1 PGATVPFGA
10 VQLSPETDTLSYE
23 VDGAYNKDVYRYCAG
38 YQYEDN
44 SIVGFS
50 HTHFSGTG
58 HSDLGDLLVMPTVGT
73 LKLNPGTSE
82 DTQAGYRST
91 YSHDEEVAEAN
102 YYKVK
107 LHDYDIT
114 AELTTSERV
123 GFHRY
128 TFPKTAD
135 AHLVFDLKAGIY
147 NYDGKNVWTFVRV
160 VNDTD
165 RKSTRLNSSHVKISY
180 AVFCLKKK
188 TPSPTPPPKRGGER
202 GLGPGGA
209 NLAPVGADP
218 GAGEKGRIAPVRRR
232 ARPPLLGGVQEG
244 RRL

>member
-1 PGATVPFGA
+1 MEKTFNMKADLCTKFHKMRRLFVIVAGFIGLYSAGYAQNRPVDYVNPLIGTARMGHTFPGATVPFGA

-91 YSHDEEVAEAN
+91 YSHDEEVAE
-102 YYKVK
+102 
-107 LHDYDIT
+107 
-114 AELTTSERV
+114 
-123 GFHRY
+123 
-128 TFPKTAD
+128 
-135 AHLVFDLKAGIY
+135 
-147 NYDGKNVWTFVRV
+147 
-160 VNDTD
+160 
-165 RKSTRLNSSHVKISY
+165 
-180 AVFCLKKK
+180 
-188 TPSPTPPPKRGGER
+188 
-202 GLGPGGA
+202 
-209 NLAPVGADP
+209 
-218 GAGEKGRIAPVRRR
+218 
-232 ARPPLLGGVQEG
+232 
-244 RRL
+244 